1 DGAGVAASSRA
12 YAALATAEWTRL
24 QDEPEP
30 AAWDAA
36 AAAFERIP
44 EPLREGYARYRQA
57 EAILAAKGRR
67 ADAAGALSVAA
78 RLATD
83 LGAEPL
89 SAAVAT
95 LARRARLDITVDEAV
110 PAEGGQ
116 TTPDPAAS
124 LGLTPRELEI
134 LAIVARGRTN
144 HQIAEELFITDKTV
158 GVHMTNILAKLGVTN
173 RIDAAAIADRLG
185 IGRGRPGSG
194 RISAV
199 GGSDPG
205 DPPAAAT
212 SARHPRLRRAFL
224 FTDIVGST
232 ALIGV
237 IGDDAWIDLRRWHDA
252 RLRAI
257 FSARHG
263 EELDHA
269 GDGFLVAFERTG
281 DAIDCAI
288 DIQRAL
294 ADHRRHE
301 GFAPSVR
308 IGIHVSEAVREGS
321 GFAGRAIHEG
331 ARIVA
336 LAGADEIVASMD
348 AVRDAPP
355 RKPPV
360 VPRTVA
366 LKGFEEPVVVAT
378 IPWQGG

>member
-1 DGAGVAASSRA
+1 MR
-12 YAALATAEWTRL
+12 
-24 QDEPEP
+24 
-30 AAWDAA
+30 
-36 AAAFERIP
+36 
-44 EPLREGYARYRQA
+44 
-57 EAILAAKGRR
+57 
-67 ADAAGALSVAA
+67 
-78 RLATD
+78 
-83 LGAEPL
+83 
-89 SAAVAT
+89 
-95 LARRARLDITVDEAV
+95 
-110 PAEGGQ
+110 
-116 TTPDPAAS
+116 PDPAAS

-185 IGRGRPGSG
+185 IGRRRSAGGRVV
-194 RISAV
+194 AV
-199 GGSDPG
+199 GGADAG
-205 DPPAAAT
+205 DGPAAAAI
-212 SARHPRLRRAFL
+212 ARHPRARRAFM
-224 FTDIVGST
+224 FTDMVGST

-257 FSARHG
+257 FDARHG

-308 IGIHVSEAVREGS
+308 IGIHVSEVVREGS

-331 ARIVA
+331 ARIVS
-336 LAGADEIVASMD
+336 LAGADEIVASME

-355 RKPPV
+355 LTAPV
-360 VPRTVA
+360 VSRTVS
-366 LKGFEEPVVVAT
+366 LKGIDEPVAVAT
-378 IPWQGG
+378 IQWQGG